1 MNSRRSFLSK
11 STLAA
16 IATVLGTR
24 IVFGHNAPE
33 NWRPVGWDDPG
44 IDPLKDKHPDLKLL
58 NDKPLNVE
66 TPAHLLDDDITP
78 AEKMFIRNN
87 GLIPENIDASKWIL
101 NIEGEAAKKEMSFTL
116 AQLKKQFKPYTYQL
130 VLECGGNG
138 RAGFN
143 PPTRGN
149 QWSFGAVSCAQW
161 TGARL
166 KDILD
171 LVGLKSNA
179 KYIGYYG
186 KDTHLSG
193 DLNKVVISRGVPISK
208 ALEDQTLVAWQMN
221 GKDIPLV
228 HGFPLRLV
236 VGGWPASV
244 SGKWLHK
251 IAVRD
256 KVHDG
261 AKMKP
266 PSYSVPIYPV
276 APGEKVEPDKMR
288 IIEAMPVKSIIT
300 YPKSG
305 GILRKRKT
313 LDIRGHAWAG
323 DRSISK
329 MEVSIDFGATWQTC
343 LLEPA
348 VNFLA
353 WQHWSAQLT
362 FPGSGYYEVWAKATD
377 SAGISQSISIPNWN
391 PQGYLNNSCHRIAI
405 KIG

>member
-1 MNSRRSFLSK
+1 MFSRRSFLSK

-16 IATVLGTR
+16 IATILGTR

-33 NWRPVGWDDPG
+33 NWRPVGWDDLG
-44 IDPLKDKHPDLKLL
+44 IDPLKDKHPDMKLL

-87 GLIPENIDASKWIL
+87 GLIPENIDINKWTL
-101 NIEGEAAKKEMSFTL
+101 SIEGEAVKKAMSFTL
-116 AQLKKQFKPYTYQL
+116 TQLKKQFKPYTYQL

-138 RAGFN
+138 RTGFN

-149 QWSFGAVSCAQW
+149 QWSYGAVSCAQW

-171 LVGLKSNA
+171 AVGLKSTA
-179 KYIGYYG
+179 QYIGFYG
-186 KDTHLSG
+186 KDTHISG
-193 DLNKVVISRGVPISK
+193 DLSKVVISRGVPISK
-208 ALEDQTLVAWQMN
+208 ALEEQTLVAWQMN

-236 VGGWPASV
+236 IGGWPASV

-266 PSYSVPIYPV
+266 PSYSVPIHSV
-276 APGEKVEPDKMR
+276 APGEKVDPDKMR
-288 IIEAMPVKSIIT
+288 IIEAMPVKSLIT
-300 YPKSG
+300 WPKSG

-343 LLEPA
+343 ELEPA
-348 VNFLA
+348 ANYLA
-353 WQHWSAQLT
+353 WQHWSAQVA

-377 SAGISQSISIPNWN
+377 SAGISQPISIPNWN

-405 KIG
+405 KVA